1 MNEPFLRLKNVENK
15 NVSFL
20 RAVGE
25 DDVNIP
31 LETVKPVEAFLLFFD
46 RLNKAHST
54 FACLGCEKLHA
65 AIWPLKSSSLP
76 LIIDSSL
83 VIFVSVTFVFLL
95 RPSVVVFVKDGALK
109 LTRI

>member
-31 LETVKPVEAFLLFFD
+31 LENVKPVEAFLLFF
-46 RLNKAHST
+46 
-54 FACLGCEKLHA
+54 
-65 AIWPLKSSSLP
+65 
-76 LIIDSSL
+76 
-83 VIFVSVTFVFLL
+83 
-95 RPSVVVFVKDGALK
+95 
-109 LTRI
+109 